1 MIDIKDLHKSFDG
14 NHVLRGVNLNIE
26 RGETM
31 VIIGRSGCG
40 KSVLLKH
47 IIGLIKPDSGS
58 IRIDGHEI
66 TTMGRNELYQLRLK
80 FGMLFQ
86 GAALFDSLSVAEN
99 VGFLL
104 LEHSNYDEEK
114 IGEIVMEK
122 LRMVRLPDEVY
133 WKKPAELSG
142 GQKKRVGLARAIAYD
157 PEIILYDEPTTGLDP
172 VTADA
177 INNLIR
183 DMQRALGTTGV
194 AVTHDMASAY
204 KIADR
209 IAMLHDGKI
218 IEVGTPEEIRN
229 TSNPIVRRFITGQA
243 DAEEEN

>member
-157 PEIILYDEPTTGLDP
+157 PEIILYDEPTSGLDP
-172 VTADA
+172 VMSRQVDR
-177 INNLIR
+177 LIIKLR
-183 DMQRALGTTGV
+183 QELQVTSV
-194 AVTHDMASAY
+194 VVTHDMESAY
-204 KIADR
+204 LCADR
-209 IAMLHDGKI
+209 IGMLYEGRML
-218 IEVGTPEEIRN
+218 EVGTPEQIRN
-229 TSNPIVRRFITGQA
+229 SNNKIVRAFISGGYIDT
-243 DAEEEN
+243 DNL